1 MRIHNK
7 KKFIVRTIEM
17 LIILATLI
25 LTPIAIIYASRL
37 RGYAAIGGEY
47 FIPLLSSIILLL
59 IESIY
64 EESEER
70 RKNKKWEE

>member
-7 KKFIVRTIEM
+7 KKFVVRTIEM
-17 LIILATLI
+17 LIILVTLI
-25 LTPIAIIYASRL
+25 STPIAIIYASRL
-37 RGYAAIGGEY
+37 RGYSALGGDY

-70 RKNKKWEE
+70 RKSKNERR